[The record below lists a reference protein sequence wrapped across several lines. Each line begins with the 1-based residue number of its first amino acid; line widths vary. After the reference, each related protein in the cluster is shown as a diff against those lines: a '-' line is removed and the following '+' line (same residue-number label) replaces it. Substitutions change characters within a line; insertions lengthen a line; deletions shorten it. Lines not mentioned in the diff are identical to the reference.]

1 MATPSMSLE
10 EKIEALTIS
19 YQTTAQTNAE
29 LVQKLQEL
37 DHQNEYLR
45 KQLKQ
50 SMKQKQRIL
59 ESPTGSNPDDLE
71 EDIESQHSGFER
83 EEEQRR
89 TPRRE
94 WRTPSNP
101 NDFRVELPEFEGKL
115 DPDEFL
121 EWLSTVER
129 IFDYKEV
136 PEDKKV
142 KLVALRLRK
151 YASLWWTNLSNKR
164 IRERKPKIQTWDRM
178 KAKLKARFLPPSY
191 IQDNYSL
198 LHNLVQG
205 DMSVDEYTREFEK
218 LLIKCR

>member
-29 LVQKLQEL
+29 LVQRLQEL

-59 ESPTGSNPDDLE
+59 ESPTGSNPDEHNE
-71 EDIESQHSGFER
+71 EIESQHSEFER
-83 EEEQRR
+83 DEEQRI

-94 WRTPSNP
+94 WRTQSNP

-115 DPDEFL
+115 NLDEL
-121 EWLSTVER
+121 LNTVKR

-151 YASLWWTNLSNKR
+151 YLSL
-164 IRERKPKIQTWDRM
+164 IHI
-178 KAKLKARFLPPSY
+178 
-191 IQDNYSL
+191 
-198 LHNLVQG
+198 
-205 DMSVDEYTREFEK
+205 
-218 LLIKCR
+218 

>member
-1 MATPSMSLE
+1 MSLE

-19 YQTTAQTNAE
+19 YQSTAKTNAE
-29 LVQKLQEL
+29 LTQRLQEL
-37 DHQNEYLR
+37 DNQNEYLR

-59 ESPTGSNPDDLE
+59 ESPTGSTPEDFE
-71 EDIESQHSGFER
+71 EDCESQHSGFEQ
-83 EEEQRR
+83 EEEPRR

-142 KLVALRLRK
+142 KLIALRLRK
-151 YASLWWTNLSNKR
+151 YASLWWTNLCNKR

-178 KAKLKARFLPPSY
+178 KAKFCLLYTSPSPR
-191 IQDNYSL
+191 D
-198 LHNLVQG
+198 
-205 DMSVDEYTREFEK
+205 
-218 LLIKCR
+218 

>member
-1 MATPSMSLE
+1 METPSMSLE

-29 LVQKLQEL
+29 LVQRLQEL

-59 ESPTGSNPDDLE
+59 ESPIGSNPNEHE
-71 EDIESQHSGFER
+71 EDIESQHSEFER
-83 EEEQRR
+83 DEEQRR

-101 NDFRVELPEFEGKL
+101 NDFRVKLLEFEGKL

-121 EWLSTVER
+121 EWLNTVET
-129 IFDYKEV
+129 IFEYKEV

-151 YASLWWTNLSNKR
+151 YASLWWTNLCNKR
-164 IRERKPKIQTWDRM
+164 IRERKPKIKT
-178 KAKLKARFLPPSY
+178 
-191 IQDNYSL
+191 
-198 LHNLVQG
+198 
-205 DMSVDEYTREFEK
+205 
-218 LLIKCR
+218 

>member
-29 LVQKLQEL
+29 LVQRLQEL

-59 ESPTGSNPDDLE
+59 ESPTGSNPDEHE
-71 EDIESQHSGFER
+71 EDIESQHSEFER
-83 EEEQRR
+83 DEEQRR

-101 NDFRVELPEFEGKL
+101 NDFRVELLEFEGKL

-121 EWLSTVER
+121 EWLNTC
-129 IFDYKEV
+129 
-136 PEDKKV
+136 
-142 KLVALRLRK
+142 
-151 YASLWWTNLSNKR
+151 
-164 IRERKPKIQTWDRM
+164 
-178 KAKLKARFLPPSY
+178 
-191 IQDNYSL
+191 L
-198 LHNLVQG
+198 LYTS
-205 DMSVDEYTREFEK
+205 DAADE
-218 LLIKCR
+218 